1 MRRVGLSALLLLLAG
16 CSTPELK
23 EGFPLNSDD
32 ECSLNSVP
40 ICIPIGG
47 HSGTAKT

>member
-1 MRRVGLSALLLLLAG
+1 MKLAFLSALLLLLAG

-23 EGFPLNSDD
+23 EGLPLNNDD
-32 ECSLNSVP
+32 ECSLNSNP

-47 HSGTAKT
+47 HSGTAKA

>member
-1 MRRVGLSALLLLLAG
+1 MRRVGISAILLLLAG
-16 CSTPELK
+16 CSTLSGS
-23 EGFPLNSDD
+23 EGKLDEN

-47 HSGTAKT
+47 KYAT

>member
-16 CSTPELK
+16 CSSLSGV
-23 EGFPLNSDD
+23 EGQLDES

-47 HSGTAKT
+47 HSGTA